1 MRGVPM
7 KIKEEILGKEVID
20 NHGTKLGKIKDLD
33 LDLKSN
39 KIDAIELEDTGLS
52 GKLGIGNRKILP
64 FDLVEQIGDKVII
77 KKII

>member
-1 MRGVPM
+1 VNLL
-7 KIKEEILGKEVID
+7 KIKDKTIGKEVID
-20 NHGTKLGKIKDLD
+20 NHGATVGKIKDLD
-33 LDLKSN
+33 LDLYSN

-52 GKLGIGNRKILP
+52 SKLRIGNKKIVP